1 MYIIYCLK
9 FGKREKMVS
18 GDSTF
23 LGMKKSVSRYNKSVI
38 TYQFYLYFSEVGI
51 RVDDSLSQ
59 FQSENYR

>member
-1 MYIIYCLK
+1 
-9 FGKREKMVS
+9 MVS